1 MDVLKIPIRQDSVK
15 QNLESKQADNLES
28 NNRLVGYPV
37 LKTENT
43 SNTPKKGSISKLSTL
58 TRSPNALNH
67 KVFGSQE
74 SFEHLTP
81 NKIDIKDKASSKIS
95 TSCPKASPRRKRKR
109 YLSNPASKMANPSSN
124 NDNQNDML
132 ITTGSPTSAVKRKR
146 RRSASLSINVT
157 NNSPKENKNQEN
169 IPTQLKS
176 DILLNIEKKTKYP
189 KKKNQTK
196 Y

>member
-1 MDVLKIPIRQDSVK
+1 
-15 QNLESKQADNLES
+15 
-28 NNRLVGYPV
+28 
-37 LKTENT
+37 
-43 SNTPKKGSISKLSTL
+43 
-58 TRSPNALNH
+58 
-67 KVFGSQE
+67 
-74 SFEHLTP
+74 
-81 NKIDIKDKASSKIS
+81 
-95 TSCPKASPRRKRKR
+95 
-109 YLSNPASKMANPSSN
+109 
-124 NDNQNDML
+124 ML